1 MQIFLFFAL
10 FISVLAVIFAVQN
23 NVTTTVQ
30 FAMWEYKG
38 SLALVLLVALAC
50 GALISFLVSLPSNVR
65 ARWAIR
71 QQRKKIGELEKNL
84 TVTQEQLDLSQKKA
98 DQMTGL
104 PAAPAPAGVKP
115 VPQGATVIDEG
126 KTETGD
132 SEKGETEIFG

>member
-115 VPQGATVIDEG
+115 EPQGATVLNEG
-126 KTETGD
+126 ITETGD
-132 SEKGETEIFG
+132 SEKGETETFG